1 MKHTLVIRANKNIK
15 KWLLNTNVSPEL
27 TDALINKIIDKYHPE
42 DWWIDEGWDDS
53 LLLNRLPLVE
63 QLT

>member
-1 MKHTLVIRANKNIK
+1 MKHTLVIRANKNIQ

-27 TDALINKIIDKYHPE
+27 TDALINKIIDKHNPE
-42 DWWIDEGWDDS
+42 DWWIDDGWDDS
-53 LLLNRLPLVE
+53 LLLNRPPLIE

>member
-1 MKHTLVIRANKNIK
+1 MRHTLSIRLNKNIE

-42 DWWIDEGWDDS
+42 DWWIDEDWDDS
-53 LLLNRLPLVE
+53 LLLNRPSLVE

>member
-1 MKHTLVIRANKNIK
+1 MKHTLVIRANKNLQ
-15 KWLLNTNVSPEL
+15 KWILNTNVSPEV
-27 TDALINKIIDKYHPE
+27 TDAFINKILDKYHPE

-53 LLLNRLPLVE
+53 LLLNRPPLVE